1 MSYNYFMTNN
11 LTHINFTQNHH
22 TLQLKMQFD
31 VETYIPRDS
40 KVRLVCNIV
49 EEMNLSSILCTYS
62 TLGRKPAVDPIILLK
77 VLLFCYSEGV
87 YSCRKIEDFCTYD
100 TRGHFLLQCNK
111 APDHTTINRFR
122 NSLEAVSSDLLTQFV
137 EILLQE
143 GHVDL
148 KNFYIDGTK
157 IEAISGRYTFVWRKT
172 VEKHQMKLVQR
183 LIEEL
188 SLPEDSSLNDVMKSV
203 KRHFNSI
210 RNICTQSKIVFV
222 HGIGK
227 RKTQHQRDYEY
238 FEDVI
243 NKLEKYEEHLNI
255 MGNRNSYSKTDHDAT
270 FMRMK
275 EDHMMNGQLK
285 PAYNIQLASSGAF
298 IVGVMGSQKSND
310 LHTLKPFLEQM
321 SPAYGKHLENIVA
334 DAGYE
339 SVENYDY
346 LNKKGLK
353 PYIKPSNYETAK
365 SKKSK
370 SDIGKREN
378 MTYLE
383 AEDAYVCKM
392 GKKLVRLKDRTRTY
406 ESGYKDILHSYGC
419 FECAEC
425 PYNSQ
430 CIKSKKLEGGI
441 SKRFQFSPA
450 FEKYREESNHNI
462 KTSEGIK
469 QRMNRSIQAEGMFSK
484 LKDGLK
490 YDRFRHKGMKKIVSD
505 LALVAIGMNLNKLHV
520 KILKNQTGIIE
531 YKKTA

>member
-1 MSYNYFMTNN
+1 
-11 LTHINFTQNHH
+11 
-22 TLQLKMQFD
+22 MQFD

-100 TRGHFLLQCNK
+100 TRGHFLLQCTK
-111 APDHTTINRFR
+111 APDHSTINRFR

-137 EILLQE
+137 EILIQE

-148 KNFYIDGTK
+148 KNLYIDGTK
-157 IEAISGRYTFVWRKT
+157 IEAVSNRYTFVWRKA
-172 VEKHQMKLVQR
+172 VEKYQKKLMER
-183 LIEEL
+183 MIEEL
-188 SLPEDSSLNDVMKSV
+188 NLPKDSSLETVKQFV
-203 KRHFNSI
+203 KRQFKNI
-210 RNICTQSKIVFV
+210 RNLCKKNNVIFV

-243 NKLEKYEEHLNI
+243 NKLEKYEEHLKI
-255 MGNRNSYSKTDHDAT
+255 MGNRNSYSKTDYDAT

-285 PAYNIQLASSGAF
+285 PAYNVQLASSGAF

-310 LHTLKPFLEQM
+310 LHTLKPFLEQLNP
-321 SPAYGKHLENIVA
+321 SYEKYLENIVA

-339 SVENYDY
+339 SVENYAY
-346 LNKKGLK
+346 LNEKGLT
-353 PYIKPSNYETAK
+353 PYIKPANYETAK
-365 SKKSK
+365 TKKSK
-370 SDIGKREN
+370 TYISKREN
-378 MTYLE
+378 MTYLKE
-383 AEDAYVCKM
+383 EDAYVCKM
-392 GKKLVRLKDRTRTY
+392 GKKLVRLKDKTKTY
-406 ESGYKDILHSYGC
+406 ESGYKDLLHSYGC
-419 FECAEC
+419 FECSEC
-425 PYNSQ
+425 PYNGQ
-430 CIKSKKLEGGI
+430 CIKSKKLEGGT
-441 SKRFQFSPA
+441 SKRVQFSPA
-450 FEKYREESNHNI
+450 FEKYRETSNRNI
-462 KTSEGIK
+462 KTAEGIK

-484 LKDGLK
+484 LKDGLR

-505 LALVAIGMNLNKLHV
+505 LTLMAIGINLNKLHS
-520 KILKNQTGIIE
+520 KIIKKETGVIE

>member
-1 MSYNYFMTNN
+1 MKKN
-11 LTHINFTQNHH
+11 LTYINFTQSSRS
-22 TLQLKMQFD
+22 LQLKMQFD
-31 VETYIPRDS
+31 VDTIIPKDS
-40 KVRLVCNIV
+40 KVRLVCKIV
-49 EEMNLSSILCTYS
+49 EEMNLDSILSTYS
-62 TLGRKPAVDPIILLK
+62 TLGRKPAVDPIVLLK
-77 VLLFCYSEGV
+77 IILFCYSEGI

-100 TRGHFLLQCNK
+100 TRAHFLLQGSK

-122 NSLEAVSSDLLTQFV
+122 NTLEDFSSDLLTQFV
-137 EILLQE
+137 EILVSA

-148 KNFYIDGTK
+148 KNLYIDGTK
-157 IEAISGRYTFVWRKT
+157 IEAVSGRYTFVWRKA
-172 VEKHQMKLVQR
+172 VEKYQKKLEER

-188 SLPEDSSLNDVMKSV
+188 NLPEDSSLNDVMQSV

-210 RNICTQSKIVFV
+210 RNLCNQNKIIFV

-227 RKTQHQRDYEY
+227 KKTQYQRDYEY
-238 FEDVI
+238 FQEVI
-243 NKLEKYEEHLNI
+243 SKLEKYEEHLKI

-285 PAYNIQLASSGAF
+285 PAYNLQLASSGAF

-321 SPAYGKHLENIVA
+321 IQPYGKYLENIVA

-346 LNKKGLK
+346 LNKKGLA
-353 PYIKPSNYETAK
+353 PYIKPANYETAK

-383 AEDAYVCKM
+383 VEDAYVCKM
-392 GKKLVRLKDRTRTY
+392 GKKLKRFKDKTKTY
-406 ESGYKDILHSYGC
+406 ESGYKDTLHSYGC
-419 FECAEC
+419 FECIDC
-425 PYNSQ
+425 LHNKT
-430 CIKSKKLEGGI
+430 CIRSKKIEGGT
-441 SKRFQFSPA
+441 SKSFQFSPA
-450 FEKYREESNHNI
+450 FEKYREESNRNI
-462 KTSEGIK
+462 KTAEGIK

-490 YDRFRHKGMKKIVSD
+490 YDRFRHKGMGKIVSD
-505 LALVAIGMNLNKLHV
+505 LTLMAIGINLNKFHS
-520 KILKNQTGIIE
+520 KILKNQIGVIE
-531 YKKTA
+531 YKKIA

>member
-1 MSYNYFMTNN
+1 MKAFIPAERLKIFVLMIREDIFYFN
-11 LTHINFTQNHH
+11 
-22 TLQLKMQFD
+22 
-31 VETYIPRDS
+31 
-40 KVRLVCNIV
+40 
-49 EEMNLSSILCTYS
+49 
-62 TLGRKPAVDPIILLK
+62 
-77 VLLFCYSEGV
+77 
-87 YSCRKIEDFCTYD
+87 
-100 TRGHFLLQCNK
+100 

-157 IEAISGRYTFVWRKT
+157 IEAISGRYTFVWRKA

-310 LHTLKPFLEQM
+310 LHTLKPFLEQVKFRI
-321 SPAYGKHLENIVA
+321 SLFKCVP
-334 DAGYE
+334 
-339 SVENYDY
+339 
-346 LNKKGLK
+346 
-353 PYIKPSNYETAK
+353 
-365 SKKSK
+365 
-370 SDIGKREN
+370 N
-378 MTYLE
+378 M
-383 AEDAYVCKM
+383 
-392 GKKLVRLKDRTRTY
+392 R
-406 ESGYKDILHSYGC
+406 
-419 FECAEC
+419 
-425 PYNSQ
+425 
-430 CIKSKKLEGGI
+430 
-441 SKRFQFSPA
+441 
-450 FEKYREESNHNI
+450 
-462 KTSEGIK
+462 
-469 QRMNRSIQAEGMFSK
+469 
-484 LKDGLK
+484 
-490 YDRFRHKGMKKIVSD
+490 
-505 LALVAIGMNLNKLHV
+505 
-520 KILKNQTGIIE
+520 
-531 YKKTA
+531 

>member
-1 MSYNYFMTNN
+1 MNN

-22 TLQLKMQFD
+22 SLQLKMQFD
-31 VETYIPRDS
+31 VDTIIPKDS

-49 EEMNLSSILCTYS
+49 EEMNLSSILSTYS

-77 VLLFCYSEGV
+77 ILLFCYSEGI

-100 TRGHFLLQCNK
+100 TRAHFLLQGEP
-111 APDHTTINRFR
+111 APDYTTINRFR
-122 NSLEAVSSDLLTQFV
+122 NKLEGFSSDLLTQFV
-137 EILLQE
+137 EILVSN
-143 GHVDL
+143 GHIDL
-148 KNFYIDGTK
+148 KNLYIDGTK
-157 IEAISGRYTFVWRKT
+157 IEAVSGRYTFVWRKT
-172 VEKHQMKLVQR
+172 VEKYQMKLAEG
-183 LIEEL
+183 LIKEL
-188 SLPEDSSLNDVMKSV
+188 NLPEESNLNEVMQSV

-210 RNICTQSKIVFV
+210 RNLCSQSNIVFV

-243 NKLEKYEEHLNI
+243 SKLERYEEYLKI

-321 SPAYGKHLENIVA
+321 MPSYGKYLENIVA

-346 LNKKGLK
+346 LNKKGLT
-353 PYIKPSNYETAK
+353 PYIKPANYETAK
-365 SKKSK
+365 RKKSK

-383 AEDAYVCKM
+383 TEDAYVCKM
-392 GKKLVRLKDRTRTY
+392 GKKLKRLKDKTMTY
-406 ESGYKDILHSYGC
+406 ESGYKDTLHSYAC
-419 FECAEC
+419 FECIDC
-425 PYNSQ
+425 PHNNQ
-430 CIKSKKLEGGI
+430 CIKSKKLEGGT

-450 FEKYREESNHNI
+450 FEKYREKSNHNI
-462 KTSEGIK
+462 KTAEGIK

-490 YDRFRHKGMKKIVSD
+490 YDRFRHRGMEKIVSD
-505 LALVAIGMNLNKLHV
+505 LTLMAIGMNLNKLHV
-520 KILKNQTGIIE
+520 KILKHQTGVIE

>member
-1 MSYNYFMTNN
+1 MKKN
-11 LTHINFTQNHH
+11 LTYINFTQNSH

-31 VETYIPRDS
+31 VETIIPKDS
-40 KVRLVCNIV
+40 KVRLVCKIV
-49 EEMNLSSILCTYS
+49 EEMNIDSILSTYS

-77 VLLFCYSEGV
+77 ILLFCYSEGI

-100 TRGHFLLQCNK
+100 TRAHYLLQSSK

-122 NSLEAVSSDLLTQFV
+122 NTLEEFTSDLLTQFV
-137 EILLQE
+137 EILVLD

-148 KNFYIDGTK
+148 KNLYIDGTK
-157 IEAISGRYTFVWRKT
+157 IEAVSGRYTFVWRKT
-172 VEKHQMKLVQR
+172 VEKYQMKLVQR

-188 SLPEDSSLNDVMKSV
+188 NLPKDSNLNEVMQST
-203 KRHFNSI
+203 KRHFNNI
-210 RNICTQSKIVFV
+210 RNLCSQSNIVFV

-227 RKTQHQRDYEY
+227 RKTQYQRDYEY
-238 FEDVI
+238 FEDAMS
-243 NKLEKYEEHLNI
+243 KLEKYEEHLKI

-285 PAYNIQLASSGAF
+285 PAYNVQLASSGAF
-298 IVGVMGSQKSND
+298 IVGVMGTQKSND

-321 SPAYGKHLENIVA
+321 IPSYGKHLENIVA

-346 LNKKGLK
+346 LNKKGLT
-353 PYIKPSNYETAK
+353 PYIKPANYETAK

-383 AEDAYVCKM
+383 NEDTYVCKI
-392 GKKLVRLKDRTRTY
+392 GKRLNRLKDRTKTY
-406 ESGYKDILHSYGC
+406 ASGYQDTIRSYGC
-419 FECAEC
+419 YECMSCQYNIEC
-425 PYNSQ
+425 T
-430 CIKSKKLEGGI
+430 KSKKSEGSP
-441 SKRFQFSPA
+441 SKTFKYSPD
-450 FEKYREESNHNI
+450 FESYRRESYFNI
-462 KTSEGIK
+462 TTDEGIK

-490 YDRFRHKGMKKIVSD
+490 YDRFRHRGMKRIVSD
-505 LALVAIGMNLNKLHV
+505 LTLMSIGINLNKLHS
-520 KILKNQTGIIE
+520 KLIKGQKGIIE
-531 YKKTA
+531 YKKLA